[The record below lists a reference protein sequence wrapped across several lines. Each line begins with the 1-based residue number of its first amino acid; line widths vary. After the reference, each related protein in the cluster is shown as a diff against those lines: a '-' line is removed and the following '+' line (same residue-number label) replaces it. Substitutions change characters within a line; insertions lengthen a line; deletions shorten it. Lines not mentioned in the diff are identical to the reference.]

1 MFIISPR
8 CNEIRRARIKKG
20 LSTRAL
26 GSTAG
31 LNAGTINQVENGK
44 RFPSPSTANK
54 ICVAL
59 GCELDD
65 LFVLKDSNL
74 QSGLQ

>member
-1 MFIISPR
+1 MLIISPR
-8 CNEIRRARIKKG
+8 CNEIRQARIRG
-20 LSTRAL
+20 GFSTRAL

-44 RFPSPSTANK
+44 RSPTPSTANK

-59 GCELDD
+59 GRELDD
-65 LFVLKDSNL
+65 LFELKESKL
-74 QSGLQ
+74 Y